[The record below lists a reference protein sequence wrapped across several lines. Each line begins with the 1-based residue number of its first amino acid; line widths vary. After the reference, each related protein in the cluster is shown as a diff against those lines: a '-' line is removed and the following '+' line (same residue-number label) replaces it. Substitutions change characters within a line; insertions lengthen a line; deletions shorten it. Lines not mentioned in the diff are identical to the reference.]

1 MRQGRKWQKR
11 VEFVKVT
18 AKMSIIRIEIPQII
32 DQRISESSQRAKIV
46 VSLDQRKGL
55 LPNLER
61 GSNLDLGQKP
71 EFATH
76 THVFADHDRGIV
88 LVVYSKLKYIDW
100 PSTLVMVAKSK
111 LSWFK

>member
-1 MRQGRKWQKR
+1 M
-11 VEFVKVT
+11 T
-18 AKMSIIRIEIPQII
+18 AKMSIIRIEILQII
-32 DQRISESSQRAKIV
+32 DQRISESSQRAKIA
-46 VSLDQRKGL
+46 VSPDQRKGQQ
-55 LPNLER
+55 PNLER

-88 LVVYSKLKYIDW
+88 LVVYSKLQYIDW

>member
-1 MRQGRKWQKR
+1 
-11 VEFVKVT
+11 
-18 AKMSIIRIEIPQII
+18 MSITKIETPQITG
-32 DQRISESSQRAKIV
+32 QRISESSQRAKIA
-46 VSLDQRKGL
+46 VSPDQRKGQQS
-55 LPNLER
+55 NLER

-88 LVVYSKLKYIDW
+88 LVVYSKLKMIDW